1 LWPAHGARVRGLEAL
16 PALWP
21 AIPEG
26 IAPAV
31 KRLLAFFGLADGDSV
46 VGTSNGLDAPT
57 TIGAGLTIK
66 GELRGEGA
74 VTVLGQFEGDIVLDG
89 TLLVGA
95 AARVDANITADAIV
109 IAGMV
114 RGNLSADTR
123 VEILPTGT
131 LTGTVKSGSFEAA
144 DGAHVKGE
152 VWIEQSALATGTPVR
167 R

>member
-31 KRLLAFFGLADGDSV
+31 KRLLAFFGLADDSV
-46 VGTSNGLDAPT
+46 VGASNSLDTPT

-89 TLLVGA
+89 TLHVGPA
-95 AARVDANITADAIV
+95 GRVDANITAHAIV

-123 VEILPTGT
+123 VEILPSGT

-152 VWIEQSALATGTPVR
+152 IWIEQSAPAAGTPGR